1 MSSAAILEPGV
12 FRRYASDQ
20 LVTLA
25 KLVLENAFQPIVEV
39 NNGATFGYESLLRGH
54 GELGFKSPLELIDR
68 MAETAGPAVQR
79 LQDGVQAAGETL
91 TQRATEAREA
101 GDEWVEGLRSTVREH
116 PLAALATALAVGV
129 LVSRLAR

>member
-39 NNGATFGYESLLRGH
+39 GTGSVFGYESLLRGQ
-54 GELGFKSPLELIDR
+54 ERIGFSSPLELLD
-68 MAETAGPAVQR
+68 
-79 LQDGVQAAGETL
+79 
-91 TQRATEAREA
+91 EAQ
-101 GDEWVEGLRSTVREH
+101 
-116 PLAALATALAVGV
+116 
-129 LVSRLAR
+129 